1 MTFMTDAELY
11 YLMHH
16 CCFMDEWI
24 TVEELEAAWDCVKVE
39 GHNCYVCD

>member
-16 CCFMDEWI
+16 CFLDEWI
-24 TVEELEAAWDCVKVE
+24 TVEELEAVWDCVPVG
-39 GHNCYVCD
+39 GHKCYVCD